1 MSKGKGGETTQEI
14 DPEFKKRILSAFDR
28 GEELSKMPYVPYTGL
43 TTAAPSSATQSWM
56 ETTNDAANLLGV
68 GMAGSPLDDL
78 PEAKE
83 NALGQKG
90 YSAHDIYVG
99 DLENAWEMYPGKMQ
113 QINQIVPGLLDG
125 PAGSNIGSSQ
135 GGGASQ
141 LPPHLQHL
149 AGMFPPGFDYTQIAQ
164 MYGNRGSANRGAA
177 GRR

>member
-1 MSKGKGGETTQEI
+1 MSKGKGGETTQEL

-28 GEELSKMPYVPYTGL
+28 GEQLSKMPYVPYTGL
-43 TTAAPSSATQSWM
+43 TTAAPSGATKSYM
-56 ETTNDAANLLGV
+56 NTTNDAANLLGV

-90 YSAHDIYVG
+90 YSAHDIYAG

-125 PAGSNIGSSQ
+125 PAGSQTGGSQ
-135 GGGASQ
+135 GGASQ
-141 LPPHLQHL
+141 PPPHLQHL
-149 AGMFPPGFDYTQIAQ
+149 TGMFPPGFDYSQLAQ
-164 MYGNRGSANRGAA
+164 MYG